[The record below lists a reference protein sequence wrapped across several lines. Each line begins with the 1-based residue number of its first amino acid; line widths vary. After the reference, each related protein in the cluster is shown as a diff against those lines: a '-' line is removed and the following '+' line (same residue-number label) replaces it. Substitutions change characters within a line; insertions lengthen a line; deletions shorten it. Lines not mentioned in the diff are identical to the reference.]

1 MYTCTTS
8 ALVGA
13 PNGQYTLLTKRQRAN
28 KSTKQQE
35 QQARTKTNGRKTACG
50 PAAADAAAGAAG
62 AAGAARK
69 AAGRVEGGDNRT
81 RSHGR
86 RKGAPAPLQYHLPYT
101 HIIKPFLCFVWLVF
115 TIRFVPRSVRV
126 ILLRAPCMAVRPYLR
141 YNHRYLRDEGAS
153 NTTTANITGA
163 AKEAATTLDNS
174 EKTSGASG
182 RNEDN
187 FVAPT
192 SGGSGGGSSSNTN
205 SRRQLLLGGAFSS
218 RPSMSMLS
226 PNPTTTPTSAR
237 RAAAA
242 AGAGA
247 GGAITNPTLMG

>member
-1 MYTCTTS
+1 MAVAAAAGAT
-8 ALVGA
+8 VGQSVV
-13 PNGQYTLLTKRQRAN
+13 GSGGRGGKVRA
-28 KSTKQQE
+28 QQE
-35 QQARTKTNGRKTACG
+35 QQARTKTNGRKTAFG

-62 AAGAARK
+62 TARK

-86 RKGAPAPLQYHLPYT
+86 RKGAPAPLQYNLPYT
-101 HIIKPFLCFVWLVF
+101 HTYHIIKPFLCFVWLVF

-126 ILLRAPCMAVRPYLR
+126 FVLRAPCMAVRPYLR
-141 YNHRYLRDEGAS
+141 YIHRYLRDGGAS
-153 NTTTANITGA
+153 NTTTANNITGT
-163 AKEAATTLDNS
+163 AKAAATTLDNS

-182 RNEDN
+182 RNEDKC
-187 FVAPT
+187 VAPT
-192 SGGSGGGSSSNTN
+192 SGGSGDGSSSNTN
-205 SRRQLLLGGAFSS
+205 SRRRLLLGGAFSS

-242 AGAGA
+242 GGAGA